1 ISGHCL
7 GTPLRPLLTAGEG
20 TLRRSE
26 PVERRL
32 QIPRM
37 LDLLTIGKGGKK
49 PHTEIDTDRA
59 AGTLTLRRA
68 SAHLSHQL
76 DGERDLPAAIRAAG
90 NSAPHQP
97 RSRHTAV
104 ALAGRALP
112 RRIFARHLTG
122 GLADR
127 ARGVALANAAQ
138 KLTRGLVCLDHADL
152 RQLNV
157 VGVHHFQLRTVDLER
172 LPA

>member
-1 ISGHCL
+1 
-7 GTPLRPLLTAGEG
+7 
-20 TLRRSE
+20 
-26 PVERRL
+26 
-32 QIPRM
+32 
-37 LDLLTIGKGGKK
+37 
-49 PHTEIDTDRA
+49 
-59 AGTLTLRRA
+59 
-68 SAHLSHQL
+68 
-76 DGERDLPAAIRAAG
+76 
-90 NSAPHQP
+90 P

-112 RRIFARHLTG
+112 RRVFARHLTG

-157 VGVHHFQLRTVDLER
+157 VGVHHSQLRTVDLER
-172 LPA
+172 LPAAALFLKPGAPHPAASEPSGTGVEEPF